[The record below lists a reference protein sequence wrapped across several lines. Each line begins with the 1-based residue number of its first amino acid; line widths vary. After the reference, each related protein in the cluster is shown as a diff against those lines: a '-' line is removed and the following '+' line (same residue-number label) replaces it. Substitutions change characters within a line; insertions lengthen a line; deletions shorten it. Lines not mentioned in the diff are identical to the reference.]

1 MQTKLLRIVK
11 AITDNRYKKNKY
23 LDMKIKLIVLLIGF
37 SIFGYSQKKVAKK
50 TVNIIPKAEF
60 VADLMSKMTI
70 EEKIYQTVQF
80 TSDGTVTGP
89 KTGDNF
95 ITRIQQGKV
104 GSLLNATGAKATR
117 EIQRINLESSRLK
130 IPLLFGHDVIHGY
143 KTIFPINLGMAS
155 SWDPKAVELAAR
167 VAATEAASGGVHW
180 TFAPMVDIARDA
192 RWGRVSEGSGEDSF
206 LGIQMAVANVKGFQ
220 GDDLSKTNTILACA
234 KHFAAYGAAEAGRDY
249 NTVDISERVLRD
261 TYLPAFKATVDA
273 GVKTFMMSFNEISGV
288 PSTGSEFLIRDIL
301 KGEWKFD
308 GLVVSD
314 YTGIFEMVA
323 HGFATNDKHAGEL
336 AMKAG
341 VDIDM
346 VGGTYMN
353 YTKQSYDEGKLTLA
367 EIDDACKRILDVK
380 YDLGLFEDPYRYS
393 DEKREKETL
402 YKPEFLDASLEVAKK
417 SFVLLKNNNSVLPL
431 KANQK
436 IAFVGPLVSDEYN
449 MIGSWAALGDRNGFA
464 TSVKEGVTNYLK
476 NVENVTFDQGVEIQ
490 SNKRDLMQKA
500 LDNAK
505 NADVIVAIMGESEN
519 MSGEAACRTNIDLP
533 GLQKEFL
540 AELKKLG
547 KPIVLVLLNG
557 RPLTLTWE
565 NENMDAILE
574 AWWPGTRGGDAIAQT
589 LFGANN
595 PNGKL
600 PISFPRNVGQLPL
613 YYNHKNTGRPY
624 LGPTDPEQKYKS
636 QYIDVGNSPLYPF
649 GFGLSYTTFEYSNL
663 KISSDKIKF
672 GEKLKVSVDVKNTG
686 NYDGQEVVQLY
697 IRDLVGS
704 VTRPVKE
711 LKGFE
716 KITLKKGETKT
727 VSFEISSEDLKF
739 YNINMEN
746 IAEAGSFEVFVGGNS
761 DTDIKVNFDLVK

>member
-1 MQTKLLRIVK
+1 
-11 AITDNRYKKNKY
+11 
-23 LDMKIKLIVLLIGF
+23 MKIKLIILLIGF
-37 SIFGYSQKKVAKK
+37 SLIGYSQKKAAIK
-50 TVNIIPKAEF
+50 TVNIKPKAEF
-60 VADLMSKMTI
+60 VADLMSKMTL

-80 TSDGTVTGP
+80 TSDGTITGP
-89 KTGDNF
+89 KSGENF

-104 GSLLNATGAKATR
+104 GSVLNATGAKETR
-117 EIQRINLESSRLK
+117 EIQRINLENSRLK

-143 KTIFPINLGMAS
+143 KTIFPLNLGMAS

-167 VAATEAASGGVHW
+167 IAATEAASGGVHW
-180 TFAPMVDIARDA
+180 TFSPVVDIARDA
-192 RWGRVSEGSGEDSF
+192 RWGRVSEGSGEDSY

-234 KHFAAYGAAEAGRDY
+234 KHFAAYGAVESGREY
-249 NTVDISERVLRD
+249 NTVDMSERVLRD
-261 TYLPAFKATVDA
+261 TYLPPFKATVDA
-273 GVKTFMMSFNEISGV
+273 GVKTFMVAFNEISGV
-288 PSTGSEFLIRDIL
+288 PSTGSKFLIRDVL

-308 GLVVSD
+308 GVVVTD
-314 YTGIFEMVA
+314 YTGINELVA
-323 HGFATNDKHAGEL
+323 HGFATDNKNAGEL

-341 VDIDM
+341 VDMDM

-353 YTKQSYDEGKLTLA
+353 YLKQSLDEGKVSLA
-367 EIDDACKRILDVK
+367 QIDDACKRILDVK

-393 DEKREKETL
+393 DEKREKETI
-402 YKPEFLDASLEVAKK
+402 YKPEFLEASLEIAKK
-417 SFVLLKNNNSVLPL
+417 SLVLLKNNKNILPL
-431 KANQK
+431 KADQK

-449 MIGSWAALGDRNGFA
+449 IIGSWAALGDRTGFA

-476 NVENVTFDQGVEIQ
+476 NISNITFDQGVEIK
-490 SNKRDLMQKA
+490 STKRDLMQKA
-500 LDNAK
+500 LENAK
-505 NADVIVAIMGESEN
+505 SADVIVAIMGEREN
-519 MSGEAACRTNIDLP
+519 MTGEAAAQTNIDLP

-565 NENMDAILE
+565 SENMDAILE

-600 PISFPRNVGQLPL
+600 PMSFPRNVGQLPL

-624 LGPTDPEQKYKS
+624 LGLTDPEQKYKS
-636 QYIDVGNSPLYPF
+636 QYVDVANSPLYPF
-649 GFGLSYTTFEYSNL
+649 GFGLSYTTFEYSNM
-663 KISSDKIKF
+663 KTSSDKIKF
-672 GEKLKVSVDVKNTG
+672 GEKQKISIDIKNTG
-686 NYDGQEVVQLY
+686 NYDGQEIVQLY

-716 KITLKKGETKT
+716 KIALKRGEAKT

-739 YNINMEN
+739 YNIDMKNV
-746 IAEAGSFEVFVGGNS
+746 AEAGSFEVFVGENS
-761 DTDIKVNFDLVK
+761 DTDRKASFELVK